1 MKRLMT
7 FVAISALALS
17 GCATTSETDDGGND
31 KAVTGAIVGGI
42 LGAVVANNTGKKS
55 RQKSVL
61 GAVAGAT
68 AGGLIGNSMD
78 KKEAQIRQIASDRN
92 AKEMEVERVREDM
105 LKISVSS
112 EASFSTASYTLK
124 PEFKPTLDKVA
135 DVLYND
141 PNQRIQIVGHTDSR
155 GSNSYNQTLSERR
168 AAATGKYLISQGVTS
183 SQITTSGRGESEPR
197 ADNGTAAG
205 RAQNR
210 RVEIFLQQ
218 L

>member
-7 FVAISALALS
+7 FVAISTLALS
-17 GCATTSETDDGGND
+17 GCATTGETDDGGND

-42 LGAVVANNTGKKS
+42 LGAVIANNTGKKS

-92 AKEMEVERVREDM
+92 AREMEVERVREDM

-112 EASFSTASYTLK
+112 EASFDFGRHTLK

-141 PNQRIQIVGHTDSR
+141 PNQRIQVVGHTDSK
-155 GSNSYNQTLSERR
+155 GSAAYNQKLSEQR
-168 AAATGKYLISQGVTS
+168 AEATGSYLISQGVTA
-183 SQITTSGRGESEPR
+183 SQLTTSGRGESEPR
-197 ADNGTAAG
+197 ADNTTAGG